1 MIRIIRR
8 QSPPHVAV
16 LLACQQ
22 WLWASSAVQNL
33 LLAELAF
40 RFVDYSVR
48 RHTPIQAIRCE
59 LLVVAEVVL
68 DERTH
73 VTVLALAGAVS
84 ALVERFRR
92 IVRFV
97 KPADMCATKQR
108 IILQPVGQGSRH
120 RTQIELDRCEQ
131 PLLPILRI
139 LCHQKSGSRCADDAD
154 TAASAI
160 YRRSLALI
168 EMSQRD
174 NRAAGFLTQPFER
187 SHHLRADIL
196 TLVAVGVAAQKTTS
210 THPRQSDRY
219 AAHAQPVLS
228 VAVRR

>member
-59 LLVVAEVVL
+59 LLVVVEVVL

-92 IVRFV
+92 IVRFAQ
-97 KPADMCATKQR
+97 PADMCAAKQR
-108 IILQPVGQGSRH
+108 IILQPVGQGSRR

-131 PLLPILRI
+131 PLPPPFSGSFAIRKAARAAPMMPILPPLRYI
-139 LCHQKSGSRCADDAD
+139 AAPWPLLRCRG
-154 TAASAI
+154 AI
-160 YRRSLALI
+160 
-168 EMSQRD
+168 
-174 NRAAGFLTQPFER
+174 T
-187 SHHLRADIL
+187 
-196 TLVAVGVAAQKTTS
+196 V
-210 THPRQSDRY
+210 
-219 AAHAQPVLS
+219 QPVSSHSLLS
-228 VAVRR
+228 GAITCARIS